1 MLTHLE
7 MRMLK
12 ALACFVGVTEGGAA
26 RVSEPCV
33 CVCLCVAGCVC
44 GGKVGKYG

>member
-1 MLTHLE
+1 MMLTHLE

-33 CVCLCVAGCVC
+33 CVFVC
-44 GGKVGKYG
+44 GGVCMWREGG